1 MTTDTCDQQTKSL
14 VSSCYAP
21 LPRANG
27 YVLYR
32 GPSKIDGKPIV
43 MIATGFKTGSGNVKT
58 GAMIQTW
65 ILREDVEP
73 HTAQKTGDDESICGN
88 CPHRGGSCY
97 VVTFQAP
104 LAIYRAY
111 HRGIYPTVKPSQ
123 IATLFADKVVRFGAY
138 GDPFAIPVAIWKA
151 IATVAKARTG
161 YTHQWKRAPY
171 LRQLVMASVDNEEEY
186 HLARS
191 KGWRTFRV
199 RTPDAPLDPGEITC
213 PASHEG
219 GQRTTCA
226 DCTLCDGARSE
237 DGRKAVSIIVHGRGA
252 GQFVA

>member
-88 CPHRGGSCY
+88 CPHRVVLRSNVSSAPGNLSCLPSWHLPHGE
-97 VVTFQAP
+97 TFSN
-104 LAIYRAY
+104 R
-111 HRGIYPTVKPSQ
+111 YP
-123 IATLFADKVVRFGAY
+123 
-138 GDPFAIPVAIWKA
+138 
-151 IATVAKARTG
+151 
-161 YTHQWKRAPY
+161 
-171 LRQLVMASVDNEEEY
+171 
-186 HLARS
+186 
-191 KGWRTFRV
+191 FR
-199 RTPDAPLDPGEITC
+199 
-213 PASHEG
+213 
-219 GQRTTCA
+219 
-226 DCTLCDGARSE
+226 
-237 DGRKAVSIIVHGRGA
+237 
-252 GQFVA
+252 